1 MSGSSLCPA
10 VNIRWRFTVE
20 ELILVD
26 TQDESVGQAEKM
38 DVHRQGLLHRAFS
51 IFIFDR
57 QGRLLLQQRALGKY
71 HSQGL
76 WTNTCCGHPRPG
88 ERTVE
93 AAKRRLIEEMGLM
106 CDLLEVHAFIY
117 HEQVTNDLI
126 EHEYDH
132 VYVGQSAVDPQANPE
147 EALDWK
153 WVTLTELARD
163 ITDEPQAYTV
173 WFRKILKEQGIDAVR
188 IWRDVL
194 TGLGAGQ

>member
-1 MSGSSLCPA
+1 
-10 VNIRWRFTVE
+10 VE

-51 IFIFDR
+51 IFIFDK

-93 AAKRRLIEEMGLM
+93 AAKRRLIEEMGLI

-132 VYVGQSAVDPQANPE
+132 VYVGLSSVDPQANPE

-163 ITDEPQAYTV
+163 ITVEPQAYTV
-173 WFRKILKEQGIDAVR
+173 WFRKILEEQGVNAIRV
-188 IWRDVL
+188 WRN
-194 TGLGAGQ
+194 GPIGQGAGQ